1 MSGAPASSGDRS
13 ARADLAAVAAS
24 GAPWNARLR
33 DLPSSRSPRAA
44 AVLMLFGV
52 LDALAQELSN
62 ARDFSLRKERR
73 LVAQL
78 HKSIATLA
86 GRGEPVAEEDII
98 GGDDEE
104 ALAHNGRGFLQ

>member
-52 LDALAQELSN
+52 LDALPALRDAQDAAVSRDLDVLLL
-62 ARDFSLRKERR
+62 ARSTTLR
-73 LVAQL
+73 
-78 HKSIATLA
+78 
-86 GRGEPVAEEDII
+86 
-98 GGDDEE
+98 
-104 ALAHNGRGFLQ
+104 AHPG